1 MRFARYAFAA
11 AFGLLAFAA
20 QLFPDALGIDARIPG
35 VALGFVLV
43 KLPGFQNVAVS
54 NTAYAAIPVGVSYR
68 SLFVA
73 ITDNAIDPTQATI
86 SQRYTRFVLKADGT
100 IKWDVTGTLGQE
112 LNAYHG
118 HGDQDGVRSLWL
130 AQPKQEVL
138 AAQDALMWGTGD
150 LTTLTLEVDVGAA
163 AVGPLL
169 SLYALIDP
177 TMLKNGKAPPLGAH
191 RLVQAFVDTPG
202 GANTEYLVQ
211 NMPPR
216 MAGRWVEKVHFKA
229 SANAVSGI
237 RMIVNQQELHNA
249 ITKVAKS
256 LNAAGYSP
264 FTWQTNYYHF
274 DLTVTRRLSDALT
287 MNIADLRLLLNVTGA
302 MTLTAVWEMIDGT
315 RVRPE
320 SLSNLGMRYTV

>member
-1 MRFARYAFAA
+1 MRRIAYLAVAA
-11 AFGLLAFAA
+11 LFGVLALTA
-20 QLFPDALGIDARIPG
+20 QLFPEALGFDPRLPG

-43 KLPGFQNVAVS
+43 KLPGYQNVAVS
-54 NTAYAAIPVGVSYR
+54 NTAIAAIPVGVSYR
-68 SLFVA
+68 ALFTA

-86 SQRYTRFVLKADGT
+86 SARYTRWVLKADGT

-118 HGDQDGVRSLWL
+118 HGDQDGVRSTWL
-130 AQPKQEVL
+130 TQPKQATLGSE
-138 AAQDALMWGTGD
+138 DALMWGTGG
-150 LTTLTLEVDVGAA
+150 LTTLTHEVDVGAA

-177 TMLKNGKAPPLGAH
+177 TLMKNGKAPPLGAH
-191 RLVQAFVDTPG
+191 RLVQTFTDTPG
-202 GANTEYLVQ
+202 GANAEYLVL

-216 MAGRWVEKVHFKA
+216 MAGRWLEKVHFKA
-229 SANAVSGI
+229 SANAVSAI
-237 RMIVNQQELHNA
+237 RMIVNQQELHNS
-249 ITKVAKS
+249 IVKISKS
-256 LNAAGYSP
+256 LNAAGFSP

-274 DLTVTRRLSDALT
+274 DLTVTRRLSDALN

-315 RVRPE
+315 SARPE
-320 SLSNLGMRYTV
+320 ALQALGMRY

>member
-1 MRFARYAFAA
+1 MRRIAYLAFAA
-11 AFGLLAFAA
+11 VLSVLAITA
-20 QLFPDALGIDARIPG
+20 QLFPDALGFDPRIPG

-54 NTAYAAIPVGVSYR
+54 NTAIAAIPVGVSYR
-68 SLFVA
+68 SLFTA
-73 ITDNAIDPTQATI
+73 ITDNAIDPTQAII
-86 SQRYTRFVLKADGT
+86 SARYTRWVLKADGT

-130 AQPKQEVL
+130 TQPKQATLGSE
-138 AAQDALMWGTGD
+138 DALMWGTGG

-177 TMLKNGKAPPLGAH
+177 TMMKNGKAPPLGAH
-191 RLVQAFVDTPG
+191 RLVQTFVDTPG
-202 GANTEYLVQ
+202 GANSEYLVL

-216 MAGRWVEKVHFKA
+216 MAGRWLEKVHFKA
-229 SANAVSGI
+229 SANAVSAI
-237 RMIVNQQELHNA
+237 RMIVNQQELHNS
-249 ITKVAKS
+249 IVKISKS
-256 LNAAGYSP
+256 LNAAGFSP
-264 FTWQTNYYHF
+264 FTWQTNYFHF
-274 DLTVTRRLSDALT
+274 DLTVTRRLSDALN

-315 RVRPE
+315 AARPE
-320 SLSNLGMRYTV
+320 ALQALGMRY